1 MFQKFGQEATSV
13 TDVAVISQI
22 ASDVIQQ
29 CSFRCLSL
37 LIMTPSLLRRIAVLA
52 TVGLAA
58 CQSDKSPSV
67 VDPSVGPL
75 DGAAQT
81 ILPSPPA
88 GSTTSIFA
96 GDSVQLSTKLTKHV
110 SWSTSSSAVM
120 RVSNKG
126 LAVAAGEGSAT
137 ITASSGN
144 SNERWTFTI
153 TKRIASVSVTPNPV
167 TVAVGGSVA
176 LAVTLKAA
184 DGSTITGRPISFQ
197 SANTAV
203 ATVTTAG
210 TVSGVAQGNTSV
222 VVTAGSTGNVVT
234 STVPVTVGT
243 VTPPPDSGALGT
255 NATLSRMLFPADN
268 PWNQPVDTAS
278 VDPNSAAIISNI
290 GLTTAFHPDFGANY
304 NGGPFGI
311 PYVVV
316 SGTQTPVNV
325 TFDYADESDPG
336 PYPVPPNAPVEPGSD
351 AHVLVVDRDHWKLY
365 EMFAAQK
372 LADGSWHAGSGAVF
386 DLSSN
391 ALRPAGWTSADAAGL
406 PIVPGLVRYDEVS
419 AGVIAHALR
428 FTVSRSRRAYVAPA
442 RHWASTDTSSLR
454 PPMGMRVRLKA
465 SVDISGYPAS
475 AQVILRALK
484 KYGMMVADNGS
495 NWYVSGTADARW
507 NDTEM
512 NTLKNLHGSDFEVVR
527 MTGVVTP

>member
-1 MFQKFGQEATSV
+1 MHSLVRRTGVVLTIALTACENDQA
-13 TDVAVISQI
+13 VA
-22 ASDVIQQ
+22 
-29 CSFRCLSL
+29 
-37 LIMTPSLLRRIAVLA
+37 PSSGGHGPPAVPA
-52 TVGLAA
+52 YV
-58 CQSDKSPSV
+58 
-67 VDPSVGPL
+67 
-75 DGAAQT
+75 
-81 ILPSPPA
+81 ILPSPPE
-88 GSTTSIFA
+88 GSTTSVFV
-96 GDSVQLSTKLTKHV
+96 GDSIQLASKLSAKRNHAI

-126 LAVAAGEGSAT
+126 LAVAAGVGSAT
-137 ITASSGN
+137 ITASNTTGT
-144 SNERWTFTI
+144 EHWTFDVTQ
-153 TKRIASVSVTPNPV
+153 RIASVTVTPNPV
-167 TVAVGGSVA
+167 SIAVGATLTLS
-176 LAVTLKAA
+176 VTLKES
-184 DGSTITGRPISFQ
+184 DGTTITGRPISYQ
-197 SANTAV
+197 SLNTSF
-203 ATVTTAG
+203 ATVTSAG
-210 TVSGVAQGNTSV
+210 EVSGVSAGSTSV
-222 VVTAGSTGNVVT
+222 VVTAGSGSNVVT
-234 STVPVTVGT
+234 STVPVTVT
-243 VTPPPDSGALGT
+243 TATPPDTGALGR
-255 NATLSRMLFPADN
+255 NATLTRAIFPADN
-268 PWNQPVDTAS
+268 PWNTPIDTAA

-290 GLTTAFHPDFGANY
+290 GATTAFHPDFGANY

-316 SGTQTPVNV
+316 SGTQALVNV

-336 PYPVPPNAPVEPGSD
+336 PYPIPPNPPIEPGSD

-365 EMFAAQK
+365 ELFSAQA
-372 LADGSWHAGSGAVF
+372 LADGSWHAGSGAIF

-406 PIVPGLVRYDEVS
+406 PILPGLVRFDEVN
-419 AGVIAHALR
+419 AGNISHALR
-428 FTVSRSRRAYVAPA
+428 FTASRTRRAYISPA

-512 NTLKNLHGSDFEVVR
+512 NTLKALKGSDFEVVR
-527 MTGVVTP
+527 MTGIVTP